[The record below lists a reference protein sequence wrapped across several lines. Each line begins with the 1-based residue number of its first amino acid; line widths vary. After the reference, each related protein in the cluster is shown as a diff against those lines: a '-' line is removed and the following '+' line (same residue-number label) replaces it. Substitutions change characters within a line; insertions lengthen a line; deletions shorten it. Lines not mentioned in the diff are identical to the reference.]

1 MKKIYI
7 ISDEILIDNQKW
19 ICDRL
24 KEQFMQYYP
33 EYIVKEPEEADY
45 IWYIAPWNYLYIPAG
60 HTFLEWQALLKSKKV
75 VATIHHIDSDYLTS
89 GKYSRQFKFI
99 RTYASQIHSICPQT
113 TRDIQ
118 KLGIFDIPIIT
129 KYLWERD
136 PQFYPM
142 DGDGEEKAILRK
154 KYGIDSD
161 SFVVGSFQNDKKSKA
176 PEIFLNI
183 VLDMIKLGRKI
194 EVVLCGRNRN
204 FLTYNFVNLGVKYH
218 YFSMVPLEVINEL
231 YNCLDLYVVSSKY
244 EGGPRSIIECALTK
258 TPIISTKVGISPE
271 FMDANSLFDVN
282 DWTTYQ
288 NAIPNPDILAKNIA
302 FLRTEGY
309 MEEFRIALFP

>member
-7 ISDEILIDNQKW
+7 ISDEILIENQKW

-24 KEQFMQYYP
+24 KDQFTKHFPQ
-33 EYIVKEPEEADY
+33 ITTNNPEEAEY
-45 IWYIAPWNYLYIPAG
+45 IWYIAPWNYLYIPVG
-60 HTFLEWQALLKSKKV
+60 YTFLEWQTSLKSKKV
-75 VATIHHIDSDYLTS
+75 VASIHHIDADNITA
-89 GKYSRQFKFI
+89 GKYNRQFKFI
-99 RTYASQIHSICPQT
+99 KTYASKIHSICPQT

-118 KLGIFDIPIIT
+118 KLGIFDVPIIT

-136 PQFYPM
+136 PQFYSV
-142 DGDGEEKAILRK
+142 DGEEKGKLRE
-154 KYGIDSD
+154 KYGIDSE
-161 SFVVGSFQNDKKSKA
+161 SFVIGSFQNDKMSKA

-194 EVVLCGRNRN
+194 EVILSGRNRN
-204 FLTYNFVNLGVKYH
+204 FLTYNFVNLGVKYR

-231 YNCLDLYVVSSKY
+231 YNCLDLYIVSSRY
-244 EGGPRSIIECALTK
+244 EGGPRSIIECALTR
-258 TPIISTKVGISPE
+258 TPIISTKVGIAPE

-288 NAIPNPDILAKNIA
+288 NSVPNPDILANNIA
-302 FLRTEGY
+302 FLRTEEY
-309 MEEFRIALFP
+309 MNEIKSALFP

>member
-24 KEQFMQYYP
+24 KEQFIQYYP
-33 EYIVKEPEEADY
+33 EYTTNRPEKADY
-45 IWYIAPWNYLYIPAG
+45 IWYIAPWNYLYIPTG
-60 HTFLEWQALLKSKKV
+60 YTFSEWQALLKSKKV
-75 VATIHHIDSDYLTS
+75 VATIHHIDADNLSA

-99 RTYASQIHSICPQT
+99 KIYASQIHSICPQT

-136 PQFYPM
+136 PKFYSVSS
-142 DGDGEEKAILRK
+142 EEKAKLRK

-161 SFVVGSFQNDKKSKA
+161 SFVIGSFQNDKTSKA

-183 VLDMIKLGRKI
+183 VLDMIKMGRKI
-194 EVVLCGRNRN
+194 EVILSGRNRN
-204 FLTYNFVNLGVKYH
+204 FLTYNFVNLEVKYR

-231 YNCLDLYVVSSKY
+231 YNCLDLYVVSSRY
-244 EGGPRSIIECALTK
+244 EGGPRSIIECALTR
-258 TPIISTKVGISPE
+258 TPIISTRVGIAPE
-271 FMDANSLFDVN
+271 FMDANSLFDMN

-288 NAIPNPDILAKNIA
+288 NTVPNLDILAQNVA
-302 FLRTEGY
+302 FLGTEKY

>member
-24 KEQFMQYYP
+24 KEQFIQYYP
-33 EYIVKEPEEADY
+33 EYIVKRPEEADY
-45 IWYIAPWNYLYIPAG
+45 IWYIAPWNYINIPAG
-60 HTFLEWQALLKSKKV
+60 YTFLEWQALLKSKKV
-75 VATIHHIDSDYLTS
+75 VATIHHIDTDNLTA

-118 KLGIFDIPIIT
+118 KLGIFDAPIIT

-136 PQFYPM
+136 PQFYSV
-142 DGDGEEKAILRK
+142 DGEEKAKLRR
-154 KYGIDSD
+154 KYGIDDD
-161 SFVVGSFQNDKKSKA
+161 SFVIGSFQNDKTSKA

-183 VLDMIKLGRKI
+183 VFDMIKLGRKI
-194 EVVLCGRNRN
+194 EVILSGRNRN
-204 FLTYNFVNLGVKYH
+204 FLTYNFVNLGVKYR

-231 YNCLDLYVVSSKY
+231 YNCLDLYVVSSRY
-244 EGGPRSIIECALTK
+244 EGGPRSIIECALTR
-258 TPIISTKVGISPE
+258 TPVISTKVGIAPE

-282 DWTTYQ
+282 DWTTYR
-288 NAIPNPDILAKNIA
+288 NSTPNPDILAKNIA
-302 FLRTEGY
+302 FLRTEEY
-309 MEEFRIALFP
+309 MEEFRAALFP

>member
-24 KEQFMQYYP
+24 KEQFIQYYP
-33 EYIVKEPEEADY
+33 EYTTNRPEKADY
-45 IWYIAPWNYLYIPAG
+45 IWYIAPWNYLYIPTG
-60 HTFLEWQALLKSKKV
+60 YTFSEWQALLKSKKV
-75 VATIHHIDSDYLTS
+75 VATIHHIDADNLSA

-99 RTYASQIHSICPQT
+99 KIYASQIHSICPQT

-136 PQFYPM
+136 PKFYSVSS
-142 DGDGEEKAILRK
+142 EEKAKLRK
-154 KYGIDSD
+154 KYGIDGD
-161 SFVVGSFQNDKKSKA
+161 SFVIGSFQNDKTSKA

-183 VLDMIKLGRKI
+183 VLDMIKMGRKI
-194 EVVLCGRNRN
+194 EVILSGRNRN
-204 FLTYNFVNLGVKYH
+204 FLTYNFLNLEVKYR

-231 YNCLDLYVVSSKY
+231 YNCLDLYIVSSRY
-244 EGGPRSIIECALTK
+244 EGGPRSIIECALTR
-258 TPIISTKVGISPE
+258 TPIISTRVGIAPE
-271 FMDANSLFDVN
+271 FMDANSLFDMN

-288 NAIPNPDILAKNIA
+288 NTVPNPDILAKNVA
-302 FLRTEGY
+302 FLGTEEY
-309 MEEFRIALFP
+309 MEEFRSALFP

>member
-33 EYIVKEPEEADY
+33 NHTTDRPEEADY
-45 IWYIAPWNYLYIPAG
+45 VWYIAPWNYLYIPVG
-60 HTFLEWQALLKSKKV
+60 YTFLEWQTLLKSKKV
-75 VATIHHIDSDYLTS
+75 VATIHHIDTDNLTS
-89 GKYSRQFKFI
+89 GKYNRQFKFI
-99 RTYASQIHSICPQT
+99 KTYASQIHSICPQT
-113 TRDIQ
+113 TQDIQ
-118 KLGIFDIPIIT
+118 KLEIFEAPIIT

-136 PQFYPM
+136 PRFYSI
-142 DGDGEEKAILRK
+142 GGEEKAKLRK
-154 KYGIDSD
+154 KYGIDGD
-161 SFVVGSFQNDKKSKA
+161 SFVIGSFQNDKKSKA

-194 EVVLCGRNRN
+194 EVILSGRNRH

-231 YNCLDLYVVSSKY
+231 YNCLDLYVVSSRY
-244 EGGPRSIIECALTK
+244 EGGPRSIIECALTR
-258 TPIISTKVGISPE
+258 TPVISTKVGIAPE

-282 DWTTYQ
+282 DWTTYR
-288 NAIPNPDILAKNIA
+288 NSTPNPDILAKNIA
-302 FLRTEGY
+302 FLRTEEY

>member
-1 MKKIYI
+1 MKKIFI

-24 KEQFMQYYP
+24 KDQFMHYYP
-33 EYIVKEPEEADY
+33 EYTTYRPDEAYY
-45 IWYIAPWNYLYIPAG
+45 IGYIAPWNYLYIPVG
-60 HTFLEWQALLKSKKV
+60 YTFLEWQELLKSKKV
-75 VATIHHIDSDYLTS
+75 VATIHHIDADNLTA

-118 KLGIFDIPIIT
+118 KLGIFNAPIIT

-136 PQFYPM
+136 PQFYSVSS
-142 DGDGEEKAILRK
+142 EEKAKLRR
-154 KYGIDSD
+154 KYGIEAD
-161 SFVVGSFQNDKKSKA
+161 SFVIGSFQNDKKSKA

-183 VLDMIKLGRKI
+183 VLDMIKSGRKI
-194 EVVLCGRNRN
+194 EVVLSGRNRN
-204 FLTYNFVNLGVKYH
+204 FLTYNFANLGVKYR

-231 YNCLDLYVVSSKY
+231 YNCLDLYIVSSKY
-244 EGGPRSIIECALTK
+244 EGGPRSIIECALTR
-258 TPIISTKVGISPE
+258 TPIISTKVGIAPE
-271 FMDANSLFDVN
+271 FMDANSLFDMN

-288 NAIPNPDILAKNIA
+288 NATPNPDILAQNVA
-302 FLRTEGY
+302 FLGTEEY
-309 MEEFRIALFP
+309 MEEFRIGLFP

>member
-33 EYIVKEPEEADY
+33 DHTTDRPEEADY
-45 IWYIAPWNYLYIPAG
+45 IWYIAPWNYINIPVG
-60 HTFLEWQALLKSKKV
+60 YTFLEWQALLKSKKV
-75 VATIHHIDSDYLTS
+75 VATIHHIDIDNLTA

-99 RTYASQIHSICPQT
+99 KVYASQIHSICPQT

-118 KLGIFDIPIIT
+118 KLGIFDVPIIT

-136 PQFYPM
+136 PQFYSVSC
-142 DGDGEEKAILRK
+142 EEKAKLRR
-154 KYGIDSD
+154 KYEIGDN
-161 SFVVGSFQNDKKSKA
+161 SFVIGSFQNDKTSKA

-194 EVVLCGRNRN
+194 EVILCGRNRN
-204 FLTYNFVNLGVKYH
+204 FLTYNFVNLEVKYR
-218 YFSMVPLEVINEL
+218 YFSMVPLEIINEL

-244 EGGPRSIIECALTK
+244 EGGPRSILECALTR
-258 TPIISTKVGISPE
+258 TPVISTRVGIAPE
-271 FMDANSLFDVN
+271 FMDANSLFDMN

-288 NAIPNPDILAKNIA
+288 NTVPNPEFLSQNVA
-302 FLRTEGY
+302 FLRTEEY
-309 MEEFRIALFP
+309 MEEFKSALFP

>member
-24 KEQFMQYYP
+24 KDQFMQYFH
-33 EYIVKEPEEADY
+33 EFTTEQPEEAEY
-45 IWYIAPWNYLYIPAG
+45 IWYIAPWNYLYIPG
-60 HTFLEWQALLKSKKV
+60 GYTFLEWQTLLKSKKV
-75 VATIHHIDSDYLTS
+75 VASIHHIDANNLIA
-89 GKYSRQFKFI
+89 GKYGRQFKFI

-118 KLGIFDIPIIT
+118 KLGIFDVPIIT
-129 KYLWERD
+129 KYLWIKE
-136 PQFYPM
+136 PQFYPVN
-142 DGDGEEKAILRK
+142 GEEKAKLRR

-161 SFVVGSFQNDKKSKA
+161 SFVIGSFQNDKTSKA

-194 EVVLCGRNRN
+194 EVILSGRNRN
-204 FLTYNFVNLGVKYH
+204 FLTYNFVNLGLKYR
-218 YFSMVPLEVINEL
+218 YFNMVPLEIINEL
-231 YNCLDLYVVSSKY
+231 YNCLDLYVVSSRY
-244 EGGPRSIIECALTK
+244 EGGPRSIIECALTR
-258 TPIISTKVGISPE
+258 TPVISTRVGIAPE
-271 FMDANSLFDVN
+271 FMDENSLFDMN

-288 NAIPNPDILAKNIA
+288 NTVPNPDILAKNIA
-302 FLRTEGY
+302 FLRTEEY
-309 MEEFRIALFP
+309 MNEFKSALFP

>member
-24 KEQFMQYYP
+24 KDQFIQYYP
-33 EYIVKEPEEADY
+33 DHTTYRPEEADY

-60 HTFLEWQALLKSKKV
+60 YTFSEWQALLKSKKV
-75 VATIHHIDSDYLTS
+75 VASIHHIDADNLTA

-118 KLGIFDIPIIT
+118 KLGIFDVPIIT

-136 PQFYPM
+136 PQFYSM
-142 DGDGEEKAILRK
+142 DGEEKGKLRE
-154 KYGIDSD
+154 KYGIDSE
-161 SFVVGSFQNDKKSKA
+161 SFVIGSFQNDKPSKA

-194 EVVLCGRNRN
+194 EVILSGRNRN
-204 FLTYNFVNLGVKYH
+204 FLTYNFVNLGVKYR

-231 YNCLDLYVVSSKY
+231 YNCLDLYIVSSKY
-244 EGGPRSIIECALTK
+244 EGGPRSIIECALTR
-258 TPIISTKVGISPE
+258 TPIISTKVGIAPE

-288 NAIPNPDILAKNIA
+288 NSVPNPDILANNIA
-302 FLRTEGY
+302 FLRTEEY
-309 MEEFRIALFP
+309 MEEFRIALFL

>member
-24 KEQFMQYYP
+24 KDQFIQYYP
-33 EYIVKEPEEADY
+33 EYIVKQPEEADY

-60 HTFLEWQALLKSKKV
+60 YTFLEWQALLNSKKV
-75 VATIHHIDSDYLTS
+75 VATIHHIDADNLTA

-99 RTYASQIHSICPQT
+99 KTYASQIHSICPQT

-118 KLGIFDIPIIT
+118 KLGIFEAPIIT

-136 PQFYPM
+136 PQFYSVSS
-142 DGDGEEKAILRK
+142 EEKAKLRK
-154 KYGIDSD
+154 KYGFDGD
-161 SFVVGSFQNDKKSKA
+161 SFVIGSFQNDKTSKA

-194 EVVLCGRNRN
+194 EVVLSGRNRN
-204 FLTYNFVNLGVKYH
+204 FLIDNFEKMRVKYH
-218 YFSMVPLEVINEL
+218 YFNMVPLETINDL
-231 YNCLDLYVVSSKY
+231 YNCLDLYIVSSKY
-244 EGGPRSIIECALTK
+244 EGGPRSILECALTR
-258 TPIISTKVGISPE
+258 TPVISTRVGIAPE
-271 FMDANSLFDVN
+271 FMDANSLFDMN
-282 DWTTYQ
+282 DWITYQ
-288 NAIPNPDILAKNIA
+288 NSVPNPDILAHNVA
-302 FLRTEGY
+302 FLGTVDY
-309 MEEFRIALFP
+309 IDEFKSALFP

>member
-24 KEQFMQYYP
+24 KDQFIQFYP
-33 EYIVKEPEEADY
+33 EYTTTRPEEADY
-45 IWYIAPWNYLYIPAG
+45 IWYIAPWNYLYIPTG
-60 HTFLEWQALLKSKKV
+60 YTFLEWKTLLKSKKV
-75 VATIHHIDSDYLTS
+75 VATIHHIDADNLLA

-99 RTYASQIHSICPQT
+99 KIYASQIHSICPQT

-129 KYLWERD
+129 KYLWARES
-136 PQFYPM
+136 QFYSVSS
-142 DGDGEEKAILRK
+142 EEKAKLRR
-154 KYGIDSD
+154 KYGIGDN
-161 SFVVGSFQNDKKSKA
+161 SFVIGNFQNDKKSKA

-183 VLDMIKLGRKI
+183 VLDMIKMGRKI
-194 EVVLCGRNRN
+194 EVILSGRNRN
-204 FLTYNFVNLGVKYH
+204 FLTYNFVNLEVKYR

-231 YNCLDLYVVSSKY
+231 YNCLDLYVITSRY
-244 EGGPRSIIECALTK
+244 EGGPRSILECALTR
-258 TPIISTKVGISPE
+258 TPVISTRVGIAPE
-271 FMDANSLFDVN
+271 FMDANTLFDVN

-288 NAIPNPDILAKNIA
+288 NAVANPDALAKNIE
-302 FLRTEGY
+302 FLGTDSY
-309 MEEFRIALFP
+309 MEEFRTALFS

>member
-24 KEQFMQYYP
+24 KDQFMQYYP
-33 EYIVKEPEEADY
+33 EYIVKQPEEADY
-45 IWYIAPWNYLYIPAG
+45 IWYIAPWNYLYIPDG
-60 HTFLEWQALLKSKKV
+60 YTFLEWQALLNSKKV
-75 VATIHHIDSDYLTS
+75 VATIHHIDVDNLKA

-129 KYLWERD
+129 KYFWEKD
-136 PQFYPM
+136 PQFYPV
-142 DGDGEEKAILRK
+142 DGEEKAKLRR
-154 KYGIDSD
+154 KYGIDGE
-161 SFVVGSFQNDKKSKA
+161 SFVIGSFQNDKKSKS

-194 EVVLCGRNRN
+194 EVILSGRNRN
-204 FLTYNFVNLGVKYH
+204 FLTYNFANLEVKYH

-244 EGGPRSIIECALTK
+244 EGGPRSILECALTR
-258 TPIISTKVGISPE
+258 TPIISTKVGIAQE

-282 DWTTYQ
+282 DWTTYR
-288 NAIPNPDILAKNIA
+288 NSTPNPDILAKNIA
-302 FLRTEGY
+302 FLRTEDY
-309 MEEFRIALFP
+309 MNEFRSELFP

>member
-24 KEQFMQYYP
+24 KEQFIQYYP
-33 EYIVKEPEEADY
+33 EYTTNRPEEADY
-45 IWYIAPWNYLYIPAG
+45 IWYIAPWNYLYIPNG
-60 HTFLEWQALLKSKKV
+60 YTFSEWQALLKSKKV
-75 VATIHHIDSDYLTS
+75 VATIHHIDADNLSA

-99 RTYASQIHSICPQT
+99 KIYASQIHSICPQT

-136 PQFYPM
+136 PKFYSVSS
-142 DGDGEEKAILRK
+142 EEKAKLRK
-154 KYGIDSD
+154 KYGIDGD
-161 SFVVGSFQNDKKSKA
+161 SFVIGSFQNDKTSKA

-183 VLDMIKLGRKI
+183 VLDMIKMGRKI
-194 EVVLCGRNRN
+194 EVILSGRNRN
-204 FLTYNFVNLGVKYH
+204 FLTYNFVNLEVKYR

-231 YNCLDLYVVSSKY
+231 YNCLDLYIVSSRY
-244 EGGPRSIIECALTK
+244 EGGPRSIIECALTR
-258 TPIISTKVGISPE
+258 TPIISTRVGIAPE
-271 FMDANSLFDVN
+271 FMDANSLFDMN

-288 NAIPNPDILAKNIA
+288 NTVPNPDILAKNVA
-302 FLRTEGY
+302 FLGTEEY

>member
-24 KEQFMQYYP
+24 KDQFMQYYP
-33 EYIVKEPEEADY
+33 EYIVKRPEEADY
-45 IWYIAPWNYLYIPAG
+45 IWYIAPWNYINIPAG
-60 HTFLEWQALLKSKKV
+60 YTFLEWQALLKSRKV
-75 VATIHHIDSDYLTS
+75 VATIHHIDADNLTA

-118 KLGIFDIPIIT
+118 KLGIFDVPIIT

-136 PQFYPM
+136 PKFYSVSC
-142 DGDGEEKAILRK
+142 EEKAKLRR
-154 KYGIDSD
+154 KYGIDSE
-161 SFVVGSFQNDKKSKA
+161 SFVIGSFQNDKTSKA

-194 EVVLCGRNRN
+194 EVILSGRNRY
-204 FLTYNFVNLGVKYH
+204 FLTYNFVNLEVKYR

-231 YNCLDLYVVSSKY
+231 YNCLDLYVVSSRY
-244 EGGPRSIIECALTK
+244 EGGPRSIIECALTR
-258 TPIISTKVGISPE
+258 TPVISTRVGIAPE
-271 FMDANSLFDVN
+271 FMDANSLFDMN

-288 NAIPNPDILAKNIA
+288 KSVPNPDILAKNIA
-302 FLRTEGY
+302 FLRTEEY

>member
-24 KEQFMQYYP
+24 KDQFIQYYP
-33 EYIVKEPEEADY
+33 NHTTDKPEEADY

-60 HTFLEWQALLKSKKV
+60 YTFLEWQALLNSKKV
-75 VATIHHIDSDYLTS
+75 VATIHHIDVDNLKA

-129 KYLWERD
+129 KYFWEKD
-136 PQFYPM
+136 PQFYPV
-142 DGDGEEKAILRK
+142 DGEEKAKLRR
-154 KYGIDSD
+154 KYGIDGE
-161 SFVVGSFQNDKKSKA
+161 SFVIGSFQNDKKSKS

-194 EVVLCGRNRN
+194 EVILSGRNRN
-204 FLTYNFVNLGVKYH
+204 FLTYNFANLEVKYH
-218 YFSMVPLEVINEL
+218 YFNMVPLEVINEL
-231 YNCLDLYVVSSKY
+231 YNCLDLYVVSSRY
-244 EGGPRSIIECALTK
+244 EGGPRSIIECALTR
-258 TPIISTKVGISPE
+258 TPVISTRVGIAQE
-271 FMDANSLFDVN
+271 FMDENSLFDMN
-282 DWTTYQ
+282 DWTTYC
-288 NAIPNPDILAKNIA
+288 NSTPKPDILAKNIA
-302 FLRTEGY
+302 FLRTEDY
-309 MEEFRIALFP
+309 MDEFKSALFP